1 MSPRDN
7 TEMPREYTVR
17 WDDRTETTIQ
27 ADSIRGH
34 RANIGIFDECATF
47 PDRHWI
53 DDLLRNIHIEAAPQ
67 REVQEAQ
74 DAVYNFAGW
83 RANEPVVTR
92 RADET
97 ATFTATNAIFNT
109 DLLRTLM
116 GDWKLDMDALYVCPV
131 DVEPEDVDPDEFEK
145 ILNGG

>member
-1 MSPRDN
+1 MPPRDD

-17 WDDRTETTIQ
+17 WDDGRQTTVQ
-27 ADSIRGH
+27 DGIRGR
-34 RANIGIFDECATF
+34 RANIGIIDEWTTHQ
-47 PDRHWI
+47 DRHWI
-53 DDLLRNIHIEAAPQ
+53 DDLLRNIHIEPTPE

-74 DAVYNFAGW
+74 ERVYEFAGW
-83 RANEPVVTR
+83 GETNPIVTR
-92 RADET
+92 RADE
-97 ATFTATNAIFNT
+97 ATFTATNATFNT
-109 DLLRTLM
+109 DLFRTLM